1 MAGRSGDVTRT
12 WLLPLPLPRHH
23 NMGTFLADS
32 PLCRLCAT
40 ESEGGTFTIFDDSE
54 EKASLAILI
63 NKYLPIKVVDD
74 GRLPVCICERCHV
87 GVAAT
92 VDLID
97 RMVEGQHR
105 LRSLLQPLDK
115 APIVPQNVLIN
126 LQGDSPD
133 IPMDDLTKGASV
145 SKVFSE
151 VHPMSQAVEGQPPK
165 RRRGRPRRGEGPP
178 KPAVKM
184 EEEEEQLEEDKR
196 GPRRSG
202 RKASLPSRYRDS
214 IAGRDLEKLMN
225 DSGVKEE
232 ALDEADD
239 TTDTDYRHQGVVAA
253 PPGVLAVEAAAM
265 MMGER
270 ETVAV
275 ANNPIADE
283 GASIIIADSSG
294 PPSDLPV
301 SVNIEVNFQ
310 EDGNITLRGM
320 EELEESKEKPS
331 SSISSVQITTVGEA
345 VSVPPKTSFSEPTL
359 FRKKRGAKKKAKW
372 LCDLCGKGF
381 LHKGR
386 YLLHN
391 RLHKQVILQCDT
403 CKDRFSTRE
412 DINIHQHNTQ
422 HTGLGIIEVE
432 KEDSKVE
439 FKCPHCPTRTFVTQ
453 DGYNNHV
460 SSMHEGVKPYA
471 CATCGK
477 RFAYQHSLR
486 NHYALHEPP
495 KEEREYPCPTCGKV
509 FTHPSSLIYHRDS
522 SHNNG
527 RVFVCH
533 LCSSTFKHKQ
543 LLQRHY
549 SVHSEERPYVCEVCN
564 TAFKT
569 RGNLYNHMNTH
580 TGLKKFTCEICGK
593 QFNHLTSL
601 TLHVRSHTGEKPFSC
616 NYCGKRFTQNGNL
629 QEHIR
634 IHTGE
639 KPYCCETCGKKFTTS
654 SQFKLH
660 MRRHTGEKPF
670 SCTVC
675 NKSFLNREAW
685 RAHLRKHNGEK
696 PYVCNVC
703 TKSFSELYTL
713 KKHVR
718 MHTGEK
724 PYMCN
729 ICGKAFSDASN
740 LHKHRRSHREDETWL
755 LQPTGTFETTQGDQ
769 RIIYILSDKDDNDAL
784 RALQAV
790 EAEITEDSQH
800 QSHHLDNLPEG
811 TTQMLQLN
819 TEGFT
824 LGPYNQPSTVTS
836 ATASVSSSSTSS
848 SAPSS
853 SAVMLQEGSTNSAD
867 RQMQIFTN
875 EEGQSVIPVINSS
888 GETIG
893 EVQGHF
899 LAGHPDNST
908 LGSITSGGNTL
919 EITLKD
925 GQPLSLVIPEGE
937 DPTLYVQRA
946 LESAVMTQQH
956 SQHQG
961 TSRTSQTGTRSSV
974 ASVSGALTMSSVP
987 SGSQHST

>member
-1 MAGRSGDVTRT
+1 
-12 WLLPLPLPRHH
+12 
-23 NMGTFLADS
+23 MGTFLNDS

-105 LRSLLQPLDK
+105 LRSLLQPERPP
-115 APIVPQNVLIN
+115 ASPQAVLIN
-126 LQGDSPD
+126 LQGETPD

-145 SKVFSE
+145 AKVFGES
-151 VHPMSQAVEGQPPK
+151 HPMSLAVDGRPPPGPPK
-165 RRRGRPRRGEGPP
+165 RKRGRPRRGEGSAKLP
-178 KPAVKM
+178 VKVEDI
-184 EEEEEQLEEDKR
+184 EELRQEDLLDPMK

-214 IAGRDLEKLMN
+214 IAGRDFEKLMN

-232 ALDEADD
+232 VMEELDDL
-239 TTDTDYRHQGVVAA
+239 TDADYRHQG
-253 PPGVLAVEAAAM
+253 AAAGM
-265 MMGER
+265 LVPEVVMDEEQPGGGEGG
-270 ETVAV
+270 
-275 ANNPIADE
+275 DGDD
-283 GASIIIADSSG
+283 GASIIIADASG

-320 EELEESKEKPS
+320 EDLEEGKDKAS
-331 SSISSVQITTVGEA
+331 SSISSIQITTVGET
-345 VSVPPKTSFSEPTL
+345 VSVPPKASFSEPTL

-391 RLHKQVILQCDT
+391 RLHKEVILQCDT

-412 DINIHQHNTQ
+412 DINIHQLNTQ

-432 KEDSKVE
+432 KEDNQVE

-453 DGYNNHV
+453 EGYNNHV

-471 CATCGK
+471 CGTCGK

-533 LCSSTFKHKQ
+533 LCGSTFKHKQ

-549 SVHSEERPYVCEVCN
+549 SVHSDDRPFECEICN

-601 TLHVRSHTGEKPFSC
+601 TLHVRSHTGEKPFKCGYC
-616 NYCGKRFTQNGNL
+616 NKRFTQNGNL

-639 KPYCCETCGKKFTTS
+639 KPYCCDTCGKKFTTS

-660 MRRHTGEKPF
+660 LRRHTGERPF
-670 SCTVC
+670 TCTYC
-675 NKSFLNREAW
+675 TRPFLNREAW
-685 RAHLRKHNGEK
+685 RTHERKHSGERPYECGACNRNFSENSTFKKHLRMHTTSGLK
-696 PYVCNVC
+696 PYLCNLC
-703 TKSFSELYTL
+703 GKSFST
-713 KKHVR
+713 
-718 MHTGEK
+718 
-724 PYMCN
+724 
-729 ICGKAFSDASN
+729 SSN
-740 LHKHRRSHREDETWL
+740 LVKHRRTHREDEAWL
-755 LQPTGTFETTQGDQ
+755 LQPSGTFEHTQGDQ
-769 RIIYILSDKDDNDAL
+769 RIIYILSDKDDNDTIT
-784 RALQAV
+784 ALQAV
-790 EAEITEDSQH
+790 EAGISEDSQH
-800 QSHHLDNLPEG
+800 NTQHLGNLTTG
-811 TTQMLQLN
+811 GATQMLQLN

-824 LGPYNQPSTVTS
+824 LGSYSQATAATPTPPTAVPPS
-836 ATASVSSSSTSS
+836 ATTAASPSVPSSAAAASSST
-848 SAPSS
+848 
-853 SAVMLQEGSTNSAD
+853 AVMLQEGSSNSSD
-867 RQMQIFTN
+867 RQIQIFTN

-893 EVQGHF
+893 QVQGHF
-899 LAGHPDNST
+899 MTGQPDGASGLAS
-908 LGSITSGGNTL
+908 LGTGGSTL

-925 GQPLSLVIPEGE
+925 GQPLSLVIPDGE
-937 DPTLYVQRA
+937 DPTMYVQRA
-946 LESAVMTQQH
+946 LESAVMTQQQQQH
-956 SQHQG
+956 GGGSQVSRNQSAVRLPTPIG
-961 TSRTSQTGTRSSV
+961 TSPCVSSTSPVSTG
-974 ASVSGALTMSSVP
+974 VP
-987 SGSQHST
+987 QPNA